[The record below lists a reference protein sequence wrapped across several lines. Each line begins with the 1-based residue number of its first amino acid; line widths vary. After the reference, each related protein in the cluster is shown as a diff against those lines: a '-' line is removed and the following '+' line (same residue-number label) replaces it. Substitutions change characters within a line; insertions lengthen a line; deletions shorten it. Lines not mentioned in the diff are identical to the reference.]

1 MEKTMSDVKKITSD
15 VGKIMSDV
23 GKITSDL
30 FYAVENCLKADR
42 HPRKTIAENLNGFCE
57 RISHILHFIPPKTCC
72 KQKTNYICSC

>member
-1 MEKTMSDVKKITSD
+1 MEKTMSDVKKNTSD

-42 HPRKTIAENLNGFCE
+42 HPRKKIEESLNGYRTFC
-57 RISHILHFIPPKTCC
+57 ILFPHKPAVNK
-72 KQKTNYICSC
+72 KQTIFAVVS